1 MYDVWN
7 LGKQEK
13 YFWYILWKSLFFS
26 FLPKSG
32 PDKWCRVRKDR
43 GHYGHFYWALVL
55 GTYLGF
61 GPHILVWH
69 WWGTVADH

>member
-7 LGKQEK
+7 LGKQAK
-13 YFWYILWKSLFFS
+13 YFLVHFMKISFFS

-61 GPHILVWH
+61 GPHILV
-69 WWGTVADH
+69 

>member
-7 LGKQEK
+7 LGKQVK
-13 YFWYILWKSLFFS
+13 YFLVHFMKIFFFFFAKEWTRQVVS
-26 FLPKSG
+26 SEKR
-32 PDKWCRVRKDR
+32 W

-61 GPHILVWH
+61 GPHILV
-69 WWGTVADH
+69 

>member
-1 MYDVWN
+1 MN
-7 LGKQEK
+7 SKGKIVVK
-13 YFWYILWKSLFFS
+13 VHHKIGAKSMMLALFMKIFFFS

-61 GPHILVWH
+61 GPHILV
-69 WWGTVADH
+69 